1 MNSKQAI
8 EIMRKNP
15 KVLYA
20 RNEWGNMAM
29 KVRAEY
35 DPYKAGRLNIGKAD
49 MMQAVKAIQDGVA
62 VGVYREENKQVPV
75 LLCSERPQEMNVE
88 QLGDLP
94 IWNGMNTAPL
104 AQVSGPISLDWEY
117 PLVRTYDRKL
127 SMAAQCDVKP
137 GYTMKEVYDEV
148 R

>member
-62 VGVYREENKQVPV
+62 VGVYREENK
-75 LLCSERPQEMNVE
+75 
-88 QLGDLP
+88 
-94 IWNGMNTAPL
+94 
-104 AQVSGPISLDWEY
+104 
-117 PLVRTYDRKL
+117 
-127 SMAAQCDVKP
+127 
-137 GYTMKEVYDEV
+137 
-148 R
+148 